1 MSKAAV
7 GVGLIDLKNA
17 FCGILRFVIRKK
29 CRFCGCRDAKA
40 LCDWPTTR
48 RGEVRVD
55 DLRVGDIW
63 VTQLSDK
70 GKSGKIV
77 EIEDFDL
84 TRRFWILIP
93 GHRNASPYDRFRGEL
108 QMSERNTTCDNACCF
123 RHRRRIGP
131 DRHYCAD
138 HWSAWEAV
146 S

>member
-1 MSKAAV
+1 
-7 GVGLIDLKNA
+7 
-17 FCGILRFVIRKK
+17 VIRKK

-48 RGEVRVD
+48 RGEVLVD

-63 VTQLSDK
+63 IIQPS
-70 GKSGKIV
+70 GKDGKIV
-77 EIEDFDL
+77 EIEEFDQ
-84 TRRFWILIP
+84 TRRFWI
-93 GHRNASPYDRFRGEL
+93 HRRAAPYDRFRGDR
-108 QMSERNTTCDNACCF
+108 QASERNQTCDNACCF